1 MLSVRMLGVLSLS
14 VDGRRV
20 GDDLG
25 PSGRALT
32 GFLFEFIGRV
42 HRRERLAD
50 QFWGHLDPERSR
62 AALNTALWRIR
73 KLLAKDPRSDG
84 GQNLVTNCSE
94 VILERAPWLDIDT
107 LRFAESVKHLLDQH
121 ELVDSEAEAFLIG
134 LEHAVELYTGPFL
147 DGADA
152 DWILE
157 ERERLHSLYVRA
169 SGSLMRHY
177 GWFERY
183 EEAIAVARRVLAT
196 DPFRESFHRD
206 LIALLLLNGQ
216 RGEALRQ
223 HDRWTAL
230 LQQELGIGPMPETRR
245 LAEEIRSGHIFDRV
259 DIVRTQHF
267 APRSIKPPYATR
279 DLHH

>member
-1 MLSVRMLGVLSLS
+1 MLGVLTMS
-14 VDGRRV
+14 VDGLRIA
-20 GDDLG
+20 DDLG
-25 PSGRALT
+25 PNGRRLT
-32 GFLFEFIGRV
+32 GFLFEFVGRV
-42 HRRERLAD
+42 HRREWLAD
-50 QFWGHLDPERSR
+50 QYWGHLDPERAR

-73 KLLAKDPRSDG
+73 KLLARDPRSEG

-107 LRFAESVKHLLDQH
+107 LQFAESVKRLLDQNQ
-121 ELVDSEAEAFLIG
+121 LVDGDAEAFLRE
-134 LEHAVELYTGPFL
+134 LEYAIDLYTGPFL

-169 SGSLMRHY
+169 STALMRHY
-177 GWFERY
+177 GWLERY
-183 EEAIAVARRVLAT
+183 EEAIAVARRVLAA

-223 HDRWTAL
+223 HDRWTSL
-230 LQQELGIGPMPETRR
+230 LQQELGISPMPETQR

-259 DIVRTQHF
+259 DIVRSQHF
-267 APRSIKPPYATR
+267 APRNMKPAYVAR
-279 DLHH
+279 DLRL